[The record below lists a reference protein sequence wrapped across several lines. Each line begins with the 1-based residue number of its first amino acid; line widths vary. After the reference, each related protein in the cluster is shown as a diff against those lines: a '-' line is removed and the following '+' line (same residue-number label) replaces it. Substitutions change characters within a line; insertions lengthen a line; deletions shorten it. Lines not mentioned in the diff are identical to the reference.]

1 MCIRDRYYLSE
12 KKSESDG
19 IPSASVIRKDGKRIA
34 IQSGQN
40 VVTLDGFEA
49 DSSVLYLYEMSYAQ
63 RFSNGIQIDVPA
75 YTPLPVDPAGMGDL
89 NGDGTVSYTHLTAIP

>member
-1 MCIRDRYYLSE
+1 M
-12 KKSESDG
+12 
-19 IPSASVIRKDGKRIA
+19 
-34 IQSGQN
+34 
-40 VVTLDGFEA
+40 TLDGFEA

-89 NGDGTVSYTHLTAIP
+89 NGDGKLSNADVIILLNGVTEGLPLSLDVADMNGDGKLSNADVIILLNLVTQGG